1 MRRVAI
7 AAVLLVPACA
17 DKDVDASATHEKG
30 EACAPADHTGEP
42 VDPGGPRC
50 AEGLAC
56 EPAGDVDGDGEA
68 DYVCATPVEIRGLVF
83 DALDEHPLEGA
94 LVTAL
99 DETGAPVA
107 NTAVTDAEGHY
118 TLRVSAR
125 RDANGE
131 VTETLRWTLF
141 ATAAD
146 YLPFPEGVRPAI
158 PVDSTT
164 AVDDTSDEENDE
176 PIAKV
181 IENAATSIAMLPL
194 PADRRG
200 GVTVSGTVGG
210 EHPGGTL
217 VVAEGSDHAPYG
229 LADLGGRYTIFNV
242 PPGTIIVGYR
252 QGLSVEPATVT
263 GDGEIS
269 GVDLPVVVEGLDALP
284 PVSGSVNIVDA
295 PGGSATSVVLVPV
308 SVFNEALER
317 GPVPFGMRAP
327 APPEA
332 PTVTSGFSIP
342 GIPPGRYKVLAA
354 FENDD
359 LVRDPDMGIAGT
371 TIQEITV
378 ADDAVSVSE
387 SFKVTEALEVVSPG
401 AESPEIVTS
410 APVLEWADDASEDRY
425 EVVVYDAYGQLV
437 WEDRAVPR
445 VTGSSTVK
453 VQYGG
458 PLQPGMVYQFRAT
471 SFRDMGGG
479 SAISR
484 TEDLRG
490 VFEVAAD

>member
-1 MRRVAI
+1 
-7 AAVLLVPACA
+7 
-17 DKDVDASATHEKG
+17 
-30 EACAPADHTGEP
+30 
-42 VDPGGPRC
+42 
-50 AEGLAC
+50 
-56 EPAGDVDGDGEA
+56 
-68 DYVCATPVEIRGLVF
+68 
-83 DALDEHPLEGA
+83 
-94 LVTAL
+94 
-99 DETGAPVA
+99 
-107 NTAVTDAEGHY
+107 
-118 TLRVSAR
+118 
-125 RDANGE
+125 
-131 VTETLRWTLF
+131 
-141 ATAAD
+141 
-146 YLPFPEGVRPAI
+146 
-158 PVDSTT
+158 
-164 AVDDTSDEENDE
+164 
-176 PIAKV
+176 
-181 IENAATSIAMLPL
+181 
-194 PADRRG
+194 
-200 GVTVSGTVGG
+200 
-210 EHPGGTL
+210 
-217 VVAEGSDHAPYG
+217 
-229 LADLGGRYTIFNV
+229 
-242 PPGTIIVGYR
+242 
-252 QGLSVEPATVT
+252 
-263 GDGEIS
+263 
-269 GVDLPVVVEGLDALP
+269 EGLDALP